1 MGGGGI
7 YSLVWSPDG
16 RTIATYATGD
26 SIQLWDADTRQPLG
40 TIFDGHADVG
50 FALNATLAFS
60 ADGRTLFSATPDGVV
75 RAHLLD
81 AGPAATAVC
90 GRARGPLS
98 PRRVERVHR
107 RGRVLRH
114 VRVGRR
120 RIRGSAGRV
129 AGRAFMIKL
138 TQDEARCSLLA
149 QPCDR
154 HCGV

>member
-26 SIQLWDADTRQPLG
+26 RIQLWDADTRQPLG

-50 FALNATLAFS
+50 FELNATLAFS

-75 RAHLLD
+75 RARLLD
-81 AGPAATAVC
+81 AWPAATAVC

-98 PRRVERVHR
+98 PEEWKGYIDEVEY
-107 RGRVLRH
+107 
-114 VRVGRR
+114 
-120 RIRGSAGRV
+120 
-129 AGRAFMIKL
+129 FD
-138 TQDEARCSLLA
+138 TCE
-149 QPCDR
+149 
-154 HCGV
+154 